1 MENKSIGVKY
11 KEVGYEII
19 EELPFDNIKEFMM
32 KYTMRDKP
40 YKVFNIF
47 FSFLLIII
55 SAAALGYMLGLS
67 INNPS
72 VWIDFALFL
81 LVIVC
86 GIIFLIPTHEIVHW
100 IVYKNEGAADVRFG
114 AQWKRFVFYAAAHD
128 FPADY
133 VKFRRVA
140 LAPLYMLGI
149 MLGLLI
155 LFPLPLWLRLSC
167 IVLLMFHILSCTG
180 DITLLRYFK
189 QYRGRDV
196 ITVDDIDNKTTYFM
210 EKLR

>member
-1 MENKSIGVKY
+1 MENKSIGGKY

-155 LFPLPLWLRLSC
+155 LFPAAFMVKA
-167 IVLLMFHILSCTG
+167 VLYCTADVSYSFLYWG
-180 DITLLRYFK
+180 ITLLRYFK

>member
-1 MENKSIGVKY
+1 MENKSIGGKY

-81 LVIVC
+81 LVIVLS
-86 GIIFLIPTHEIVHW
+86 LI
-100 IVYKNEGAADVRFG
+100 
-114 AQWKRFVFYAAAHD
+114 
-128 FPADY
+128 
-133 VKFRRVA
+133 
-140 LAPLYMLGI
+140 
-149 MLGLLI
+149 
-155 LFPLPLWLRLSC
+155 
-167 IVLLMFHILSCTG
+167 HI
-180 DITLLRYFK
+180 
-189 QYRGRDV
+189 
-196 ITVDDIDNKTTYFM
+196 
-210 EKLR
+210 